1 MRHAEAESMYGLL
14 FGMTGLALGTL
25 AGIVIGARYVRAE
38 NIQQQID
45 ETQARMLTMMNE
57 MRATLDE
64 TRGQVRSA
72 WTSATTRGA
81 APGVGALDVVDAAD
95 GTAGPGAPTRP

>member
-1 MRHAEAESMYGLL
+1 MYGLL
-14 FGMTGLALGTL
+14 FGMTGLALGSL

-38 NIQQQID
+38 NIQAQID

-64 TRGQVRSA
+64 TRGQVQSA
-72 WTSATTRGA
+72 WTSATTRGG
-81 APGVGALDVVDAAD
+81 APGGGALDVADAVD